1 VGLAT
6 VQAIDDSELLTGD
19 LDEPIQFRL
28 LRAEGPSIL
37 TSKPQTGVNS
47 GRPARVLRPIG
58 SKISLAPNSLRTMLM
73 APQIDPSS
81 ATPVDVLV
89 ANSLGSAMLLAVTG
103 GALDSFL
110 I

>member
-1 VGLAT
+1 
-6 VQAIDDSELLTGD
+6 
-19 LDEPIQFRL
+19 
-28 LRAEGPSIL
+28 
-37 TSKPQTGVNS
+37 
-47 GRPARVLRPIG
+47 
-58 SKISLAPNSLRTMLM
+58 M